1 MHPLALERAGL
12 TAVLEDLAAAAARR
26 GGFATQV
33 TVDPAVE
40 GVSAADLLVSAAR
53 ELLAN
58 AAEHARASH
67 VTVDVA
73 AAGDAIEL
81 RVRDDG
87 RGIPEGRLRSAVM
100 DRHIGIAAL
109 TERLRA
115 AGGDIRFSSSPEHG
129 TSATVRIPERA

>member
-1 MHPLALERAGL
+1 MHPLGLEQAGL
-12 TAVLEDLAAAAARR
+12 TAVLEDLATAAARR

-40 GVSAADLLVSAAR
+40 GVSGADLLVSAAR

-58 AAEHARASH
+58 AAEHARASR

-81 RVRDDG
+81 RVR
-87 RGIPEGRLRSAVM
+87 
-100 DRHIGIAAL
+100 
-109 TERLRA
+109 TTA
-115 AGGDIRFSSSPEHG
+115 AGSRRGDCGP
-129 TSATVRIPERA
+129 P